1 MIDAYDFGLIKIDG
15 QVFAKDVFINL
26 KGEVKNWQRQQSH
39 LFQKIDVQDLLEK
52 DLEIIIFGTGKSGLA
67 KLSDGLKV
75 FIESGGFKLIIV
87 PTDQAVQEYNEMN
100 QENKKVVAFLHL
112 TC

>member
-15 QVFAKDVFINL
+15 QAFAKDVFINL
-26 KGEVKNWQRQQSH
+26 VGEVKDWQREQSH
-39 LFQKIDVQDLLEK
+39 LFQKNDVENFLEEE
-52 DLEIIIFGTGKSGLA
+52 LEIIIFGTGKSGLA
-67 KLSDGLKV
+67 KVSDELKT
-75 FIESGGFKLIIV
+75 FIKSRGIKLVIV
-87 PTDQAVQEYNEMN
+87 PTAHAVQEYNEMN